1 MKNFAFILMLLPM
14 VGCSTYANSTYKDNS
29 TADRRD
35 IEATGAAAV
44 EAAKSNTDKNADI
57 DIRGLQVSHN
67 THHQNMGNPNIQ
79 MPTAGRYVVFGPDGK
94 RDHRAEL
101 RLLQNSMHNRNGRQG
116 FGEYTGN
123 RMSREFDHRMK
134 RKIDAEIDRFMDKI
148 F

>member
-1 MKNFAFILMLLPM
+1 MKQFAFILMLLPM

-29 TADRRD
+29 TADQRA
-35 IEATGAAAV
+35 IEATGAAAI

-57 DIRGLQVSHN
+57 DIKGLQVSHN
-67 THHQNMGNPNIQ
+67 THHNQIGNPNIQ
-79 MPTAGRYVVFGPDGK
+79 MPTAGRYVVFGPNGK

-101 RLLQNSMHNRNGRQG
+101 KLLQNSMHNRNGRQG
-116 FGEYTGN
+116 FGEYTRN
-123 RMSREFDHRMK
+123 RADREFDHRMK

>member
-1 MKNFAFILMLLPM
+1 MKQFAFILMLLPM
-14 VGCSTYANSTYKDNS
+14 VGCTTYSNSTYKDNS

-57 DIRGLQVSHN
+57 DIKGLQVSHN
-67 THHQNMGNPNIQ
+67 THHQADVTMA
-79 MPTAGRYVVFGPDGK
+79 TSGRYVVFGPDGK

-101 RLLQNSMHNRNGRQG
+101 KLLQNSMHNRNGRQG
-116 FGEYTGN
+116 FGEYTKN
-123 RMSREFDHRMK
+123 RADREFDHRLK
-134 RKIDAEIDRFMDKI
+134 RKIDAEVDRFMDKI

>member
-1 MKNFAFILMLLPM
+1 MKQLLFILMMLPM
-14 VGCSTYANSTYKDNS
+14 IGCTTYANSTYKDNS

-44 EAAKSNTDKNADI
+44 EAAKSNTDKNVKVE
-57 DIRGLQVSHN
+57 GLQVSQLDPRHSSVQMN
-67 THHQNMGNPNIQ
+67 TGGKH
-79 MPTAGRYVVFGPDGK
+79 RYVVFGPNGE

-101 RLLQNSMHNRNGRQG
+101 RLMQQSMHNRNGRQS
-116 FGEYTGN
+116 FGEYTSN
-123 RMSREFDHRMK
+123 RASREFDHRMK

>member
-1 MKNFAFILMLLPM
+1 MKKFLFILMMLPM
-14 VGCSTYANSTYKDNS
+14 VGCSTYSNSTYKDNS

-44 EAAKSNTDKNADI
+44 EAAKSNTDKNVDI
-57 DIRGLQVSHN
+57 KGLQVSHN
-67 THHQNMGNPNIQ
+67 THHQADVTMTTGKH
-79 MPTAGRYVVFGPDGK
+79 RYVVFGPDGK

-101 RLLQNSMHNRNGRQG
+101 RLMQQSMHNRNGRQSV
-116 FGEYTGN
+116 GEYTQN
-123 RMSREFDHRMK
+123 RLDREWDHRVK